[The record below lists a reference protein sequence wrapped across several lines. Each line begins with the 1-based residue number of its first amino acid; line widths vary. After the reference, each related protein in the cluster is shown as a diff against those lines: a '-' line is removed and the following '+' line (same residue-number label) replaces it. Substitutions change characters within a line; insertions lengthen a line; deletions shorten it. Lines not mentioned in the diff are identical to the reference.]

1 MPVLS
6 TLVGAPPYRP
16 GRHVGG
22 ERDAGMTASR
32 QLVANS
38 LVGRRGRMGVAA
50 LALLAGLWGGL
61 VRLGL
66 ELPVGRVGAVH
77 GPVMVLGAV
86 GTLIALERAVA
97 LSRPWAYIA
106 PAAAGL
112 GALVLVAGG
121 PPPAGRALL
130 AVAGMALIG
139 VFVHLYRR
147 QPGPHF
153 AVMGCG
159 AALWPAA
166 VAVWTVSGSVAR
178 AMPFL

>member
-1 MPVLS
+1 MPVPLY
-6 TLVGAPPYRP
+6 TRP
-16 GRHVGG
+16 RHSRAGRARKWAGGGMRHDGVEAAGG
-22 ERDAGMTASR
+22 EIAGRA
-32 QLVANS
+32 
-38 LVGRRGRMGVAA
+38 RGLMGVAA

-66 ELPVGRVGAVH
+66 DLPVGRVAAVH

-106 PAAAGL
+106 PAASGL

-121 PPPAGRALL
+121 PRPAGWALL
-130 AVAGMALIG
+130 AVAGLALIG

-147 QPGPHF
+147 QPERHF
-153 AVMGCG
+153 AVMGC
-159 AALWPAA
+159 
-166 VAVWTVSGSVAR
+166 
-178 AMPFL
+178 